1 MGELRMERTFR
12 ASPERLFHHLT
23 DAKSVVLW
31 WGPEG
36 MTVGAHKLDLTEP
49 GPWSMAITDPSGRAM
64 EMSGTVLAVDPPR
77 SVELTMMVPGTGV
90 ESTVRLEVAAEGT
103 GSKLTLIQSGITDE
117 MIAWGQRGWVGP
129 LNRLAGLADGG
140 VAAA

>member
-1 MGELRMERTFR
+1 MGELRMEREFR

-23 DAKSVVLW
+23 DAKSVAAW

-36 MTVGAHKLDLTEP
+36 MTVGDHRLDLGRP
-49 GPWSMAITDPSGRAM
+49 GPWSMAISDPSGRAM
-64 EMSGTVLAVDPPR
+64 EMSGTVLSVDPPR
-77 SVELTMMVPGTGV
+77 SLELTMMVPGTGV
-90 ESTVRLEVAAEGT
+90 ESTVRLEVVPQGT

-129 LNRLAGLADGG
+129 LNRLAALAEGSI
-140 VAAA
+140 AA

>member
-23 DAKSVVLW
+23 DARSVAAW

-36 MTVGAHKLDLTEP
+36 MTVGDHRLDLWRP
-49 GPWSMAITDPSGRAM
+49 GPWSMALSDPSGRTM
-64 EMSGTVLAVDPPR
+64 EMSGEVLSVDPPH
-77 SVELTMMVPGTGV
+77 SLELTMIVPGTGV
-90 ESTVRLEVAAEGT
+90 ESTVRLEVRPEGT
-103 GSKLTLIQSGITDE
+103 GSQLTLIQSGISDE

-129 LNRLAGLADGG
+129 LNRLAALAEAG
-140 VAAA
+140 AAAA

>member
-36 MTVGAHKLDLTEP
+36 MTVGDNRLDLGRP
-49 GPWSMAITDPSGRAM
+49 GPWSMTITDPSGRAM
-64 EMSGTVLAVDPPR
+64 EMSGEVLSVDPPW
-77 SVELTMMVPGTGV
+77 SLELTMIVPGTGV
-90 ESTVRLEVAAEGT
+90 ESTVRLEVTPKGT
-103 GSKLTLIQSGITDE
+103 GSQLTLTQSGITEE
-117 MIAWGQRGWVGP
+117 MIAWGQRGWFGP
-129 LNRLAGLADGG
+129 LNRLTALADAGAT
-140 VAAA
+140 AA